1 LQCGLYDGSNRTMFW
16 IHEDVR
22 IVLLRI
28 DHFFDVSQFPN

>member
-1 LQCGLYDGSNRTMFW
+1 MFW
-16 IHEDVR
+16 IHEGVR